1 MPSARWFSPIL
12 VLLAVVAG
20 EAPAQVASGNS
31 YTIGGVDVDVTGA
44 DAIQARQQGIRE
56 AQRKA
61 VKLLVERMVAPEDRA
76 RVPPVDNA
84 RLDGMVRG
92 VEFSSERTAA
102 NRYIGTLNVVFSA
115 EPVNAWLREAGI
127 SVAETVAR
135 PALVIPLWK
144 DKNGCRAARRPQCL
158 ARRLA
163 RPRYHGQRRAGDAGA
178 RRPARPERPVGRG
191 SLCRRRLGAVAAER
205 ALSRADDHRGDRSK
219 ATRARARSRSAACA
233 TTPRPAR
240 AASCPG
246 SRWPTPTSSA
256 DAAKKIHAKLDE
268 DWRDIAMVRRDSQA
282 GLDVVV
288 PIRALATGCRCASG
302 WARSRRSRVSRALAR
317 IRSRRSASRIFRHR
331 RAAAAHAG
339 PGRPAARQG
348 CRSVATAGAVT
359 RHDGTRQ
366 AGRSIAGAS
375 GSASPSSSCW
385 CCGC

>member
-61 VKLLVERMVAPEDRA
+61 VKLLIERMVAPEDRA

-84 RLDGMVRG
+84 RLEGMIRG

-102 NRYIGTLNVVFSA
+102 NRYIGTLNVVFGA
-115 EPVNAWLREAGI
+115 EQVNAWLREGGI

-144 DKNGCRAARRPQCL
+144 DKNGVEPLDDNNAWRDAWRGLDTTASAVPVTLVR
-158 ARRLA
+158 
-163 RPRYHGQRRAGDAGA
+163 GDQLDQNALSVEEA
-178 RRPARPERPVGRG
+178 YVGDV
-191 SLCRRRLGAVAAER
+191 S
-205 ALSRADDHRGDRSK
+205 ALSRLNERYHAPTIIVATLEGDKSSGALTAGGVRYD
-219 ATRARARSRSAACA
+219 TQTGARSEL
-233 TTPRPAR
+233 PRMTVAD
-240 AASCPG
+240 ANQL
-246 SRWPTPTSSA
+246 A

-268 DWRDIAMVRRDSQA
+268 DWRNIAVVRRDSQA

-288 PIRALATGCRCASG
+288 PIRELSDWVQIRQRLGAIPAVKSVTVRSLESDRADLHLEYFGTEDQLQRTLA
-302 WARSRRSRVSRALAR
+302 
-317 IRSRRSASRIFRHR
+317 
-331 RAAAAHAG
+331 
-339 PGRPAARQG
+339 
-348 CRSVATAGAVT
+348 
-359 RHDGTRQ
+359 Q
-366 AGRSIAGAS
+366 AGLQLAKDADQWRLQAR
-375 GSASPSSSCW
+375 
-385 CCGC
+385 

>member
-20 EAPAQVASGNS
+20 EASAQIASGNS

-61 VKLLVERMVAPEDRA
+61 VKLLIERMVAPEDRA

-84 RLDGMVRG
+84 RLEGMIRG

-115 EPVNAWLREAGI
+115 EPVNAWLREGGI

-144 DKNGCRAARRPQCL
+144 DKNGVEPLDDNNAWRDAWRGLDTAASAVPVTLVR
-158 ARRLA
+158 
-163 RPRYHGQRRAGDAGA
+163 GDQLDQNALSVEEA
-178 RRPARPERPVGRG
+178 YVGDV
-191 SLCRRRLGAVAAER
+191 S
-205 ALSRADDHRGDRSK
+205 ALSRLNERYHAPTIIVATLEGDKSSGALTVGGVRYD
-219 ATRARARSRSAACA
+219 TQTGARSEL
-233 TTPRPAR
+233 
-240 AASCPG
+240 
-246 SRWPTPTSSA
+246 SSMTVADANQLA

-268 DWRDIAMVRRDSQA
+268 DWRNIAVVRRDSQA

-288 PIRALATGCRCASG
+288 PIRELSDWVQIRQRLGAIPAVKSVTVRSLESDRADLHLEYFGTQDQLQRTLA
-302 WARSRRSRVSRALAR
+302 
-317 IRSRRSASRIFRHR
+317 
-331 RAAAAHAG
+331 
-339 PGRPAARQG
+339 
-348 CRSVATAGAVT
+348 
-359 RHDGTRQ
+359 Q
-366 AGRSIAGAS
+366 AGLQLAKDADQWRLQAR
-375 GSASPSSSCW
+375 
-385 CCGC
+385 